1 MIEWKAS
8 RPLKRAP
15 THPGELWREILEE
28 HLRLPVAEA
37 ARRMQVSRQSLY
49 AVLRGE
55 SKVTADM
62 ALRFG
67 KLVGAAPELYLHLQD
82 NHDLW
87 HAQRRLAET
96 LKRIEPPRP

>member
-1 MIEWKAS
+1 MIEWKVK

-15 THPGELWREILEE
+15 THPGEVWREILEE

-37 ARRMQVSRQSLY
+37 ARRMEVSRQSLY

-67 KLVGAAPELYLHLQD
+67 KLVGAAPELYLHMQD

-87 HAQRRLAET
+87 HAQRRLVET
-96 LKRIEPPRP
+96 LKRIEPRVL